1 MTSNLRTAS
10 KPHILS
16 IFLAALLAA
25 LLFCSCSS
33 SGNGMVD
40 GFYTAEAAE
49 FDEHGWKEYI
59 TIYVK
64 NGAIITVDYNAKNA
78 SGFIKSWDMEYM
90 RVMYSTDGTYP
101 NEYTRVYADALLNQ
115 QDPGKVDAIAGATH
129 SHGSFQQ
136 LAEAAIQ
143 QAVLGDEN
151 VVFVNL
157 TGATGE

>member
-1 MTSNLRTAS
+1 MTSSTRTAH
-10 KPHILS
+10 KARILP
-16 IFLAALLAA
+16 ILLAALLAA
-25 LLFCSCSS
+25 LLFCACDSR
-33 SGNGMVD
+33 GEGMVD

-64 NGAIITVDYNAKNA
+64 NGAIATVDYNAKNA

-90 RVMYSTDGTYP
+90 RVMSTTDGTYP
-101 NEYTRVYADALLNQ
+101 NEYTRIYAEELLNR
-115 QDPGKVDAIAGATH
+115 QDPGKVDVIAGATH

-136 LAEAAIQ
+136 LAGAAMQ
-143 QAVLGDEN
+143 QALLGDEN